1 MESLSRSLNAKSM
14 FEPLLPHISG
24 YERYFEQRYD
34 LSDRV
39 KLGGLMPYCSH
50 SLSQFP
56 ELKEHLRR
64 ALTGALPGHFVR
76 MARSSIRQKRGVAS
90 DWRFKRLF
98 HRLQDSVRRRVVVK
112 FVRAQL
118 ILPVLISEFAPIVIH
133 VRRDPRS
140 VVASYTRQNWTDWL
154 RSSSLE
160 DLLLTPD
167 DGRRNLFS
175 KWAPQIQRCDELG
188 YLSRVAGY
196 WCLTER
202 FIDQLEANF
211 ILARYEELCTG
222 LDEYLNQL
230 LPKDSEVSV
239 KREHFFGESHTS
251 NRVSDQRLE
260 SRIFGWKEELSK
272 SDIKEVE
279 GTVRLFGMD
288 EYLVEYNDNLQ

>member
-14 FEPLLPHISG
+14 FEPLLPHIAG
-24 YERYFEQRYD
+24 YEHYFEQRYD

-50 SLSQFP
+50 GLSQFP
-56 ELKEHLRR
+56 ELREHLRR

-76 MARSSIRQKRGVAS
+76 MARASIRQKRGLAS
-90 DWRFKRLF
+90 EWRFKRFF

-118 ILPVLISEFAPIVIH
+118 ILPVLISEFAPTVIH

-140 VVASYTRQNWTDWL
+140 VVASYARQNWTDWL
-154 RSSSLE
+154 RSSLLE

-167 DGRRNLFS
+167 DGRRDFFS
-175 KWAPQIQRCDELG
+175 EWTPQIQRCDESG

-202 FIDQLEANF
+202 FIDQLAANF
-211 ILARYEELCTG
+211 ILARYEELCMG
-222 LDEYLNQL
+222 LDQYLNQL
-230 LPKDSEVSV
+230 LPKESEFSV
-239 KREHFFGESHTS
+239 KRDDFFGESHTS
-251 NRVSDQRLE
+251 NRVSDERLE

-272 SDIKEVE
+272 SAIKEVE
-279 GTVRLFGMD
+279 DTVRLFGM
-288 EYLVEYNDNLQ
+288 EETLVG